1 MEECSACK
9 DTSIVY
15 YFNTPCF
22 KTPFVCKEG
31 ETCQNYYCSGKCSV
45 DTECPYD
52 WQNCVKNRCVDR
64 CAFLKCANCKYGICN
79 YVEPSGSCSNQ
90 SKCKGD
96 YLTCLESKCADLCSH
111 QACPPNYDCKNGA
124 CVKV

>member
-1 MEECSACK
+1 VEECSACK

-64 CAFLKCANCKYGICN
+64 CAFLKCANANTVFVIML
-79 YVEPSGSCSNQ
+79 SQ
-90 SKCKGD
+90 
-96 YLTCLESKCADLCSH
+96 ADHAQINLN
-111 QACPPNYDCKNGA
+111 ARETI
-124 CVKV
+124 